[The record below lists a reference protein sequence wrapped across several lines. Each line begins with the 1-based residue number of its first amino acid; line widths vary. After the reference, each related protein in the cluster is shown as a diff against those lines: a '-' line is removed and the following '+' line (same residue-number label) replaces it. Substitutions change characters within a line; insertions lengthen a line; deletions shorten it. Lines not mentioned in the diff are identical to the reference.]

1 MSIEI
6 FPDAAVS
13 PEVLMH
19 RLLEDMSGTKG
30 VIVLSVDGHGAVQV
44 YTSQITLHD
53 LAYAALTLQSYAART
68 IDGDAPDGTTYRKPP
83 EAG

>member
-6 FPDAAVS
+6 LPGAAVS

-19 RLLEDMSGTKG
+19 RLLEDMSETKG
-30 VIVLSVDGHGAVQV
+30 IIVLSVDAYGAVQV

-53 LAYAALTLQSYAART
+53 LAYAALKLQSYAAKT
-68 IDGDAPDGTTYRKPP
+68 IDGDAPDGTEYRTPKG
-83 EAG
+83 AA